1 MAKRFLFIGLYFFS
15 ATLSAQIKEAD
26 SVLTVGEFIQ
36 WVDQNHPL
44 LKAVGNKL
52 PIAKAELRKARG
64 AFDPYISGILASK
77 EFNGEQYYRRPGVQL
92 SSATASP
99 VQFQL
104 DWNSIDGLYTNPQ
117 DKLPPEGLF
126 AVGGMI
132 NLGKGLLTDARRTD
146 LALAKAGVELSA
158 AEAELYRNELLTKA
172 VQSYWKW
179 FEADQN
185 VEAYEVAWQ
194 AAMEVYA
201 FTISAFEAGDA
212 SAMDTLDA
220 RALVST
226 WETDFYSAQSK
237 AVKALYDLSNW
248 LWSAEE
254 IPVVLQPYVRPSA
267 ELPQQMEN
275 TLLGKEHPL
284 WTYNDQKEEQLR
296 LKRQLAREYLK
307 PTIAVGGAYLLP
319 GNFEALPS
327 QGDFDANNRLV
338 KAKLGIP
345 LFLREGRGYTQ
356 SQNLQLES
364 FQWERSAIENQWN
377 NALSSTAT
385 QLLQLESAVKA
396 SVANQES
403 VFLLLQA
410 EQKKLVLGDSE
421 LIKVN
426 LRTSYFAK
434 AQIQRAKLQAE
445 LGQTWAYWM
454 QLSAAY

>member
-64 AFDPYISGILASK
+64 AFDPYISGTLASK

-185 VEAYEVAWQ
+185 VQAYEVAWQ

>member
-1 MAKRFLFIGLYFFS
+1 MATRFLFIGLFFS
-15 ATLSAQIKEAD
+15 ATLSAQIKEVD
-26 SVLTVGEFIQ
+26 SVLTVDEFIQ

-44 LKAVGNKL
+44 VKAVGNKL

-64 AFDPYISGILASK
+64 AFDPYISGTLASK
-77 EFNGEQYYRRPGVQL
+77 EFNGEQYYRRPGVQI
-92 SSATASP
+92 SGATVSP
-99 VQFQL
+99 VQLQL

-132 NLGKGLLTDARRTD
+132 NLGKGLLTDVRRTD

-185 VEAYEVAWQ
+185 AQAYEVAWQ

-201 FTISAFEAGDA
+201 FTINAFEAGDA

-237 AVKALYDLSNW
+237 AVKALYDVSNW

-254 IPVVLQPYVRPSA
+254 RPVVLQPYVRPSA
-267 ELPQQMEN
+267 ELPQQKET

-319 GNFEALPS
+319 GNFEAMPS
-327 QGDFDANNRLV
+327 QEDFDANNRLV

-377 NALSSTAT
+377 NALSSTAS
-385 QLLQLESAVKA
+385 QLLRLESAVKA

>member
-1 MAKRFLFIGLYFFS
+1 MAKRFLFIGLSFFS
-15 ATLSAQIKEAD
+15 ATLSAQIKEVD
-26 SVLTVGEFIQ
+26 SVLTIDMFIQ

-64 AFDPYISGILASK
+64 AFDPYISGTLASK

-92 SSATASP
+92 SSVTASP
-99 VQFQL
+99 VQLQL

-132 NLGKGLLTDARRTD
+132 NLGKGLLTDVRRTD

-172 VQSYWKW
+172 AQSYWKW

-185 VEAYEVAWQ
+185 AHAYEVAWQ

-201 FTISAFEAGDA
+201 FTINAFEAGDA

-254 IPVVLQPYVRPSA
+254 RPVVLQPYVRPSA
-267 ELPQQMEN
+267 ELPQQMET

-327 QGDFDANNRLV
+327 QEDFDANNRLV

-364 FQWERSAIENQWN
+364 FQWERSAVENQWN

-403 VFLLLQA
+403 VLLLLQA

>member
-1 MAKRFLFIGLYFFS
+1 MAKRFLFIGFYFLLTS
-15 ATLSAQIKEAD
+15 LSAQHKEVD
-26 SVLTVGEFIQ
+26 SVLTVDEFIQ

-52 PIAKAELRKARG
+52 PIAKAELRKVRG
-64 AFDPYISGILASK
+64 AFDPYISGTLASK
-77 EFNGEQYYRRPGVQL
+77 EFNGEQYFRRPGVQL

-99 VQFQL
+99 VQLQL

-132 NLGKGLLTDARRTD
+132 NLGKGLLTDVRRTD

-172 VQSYWKW
+172 VQTYWEW

-185 VEAYEVAWQ
+185 VEAYEVAWN
-194 AAMEVYA
+194 AAMEVYV

-254 IPVVLQPYVRPSA
+254 RPVVLQPYVKPSA
-267 ELPQQMEN
+267 ELPRQTET
-275 TLLGKEHPL
+275 TLWDKEHPL

-338 KAKLGIP
+338 NAKLGIP

-356 SQNLQLES
+356 SQSLQLES
-364 FQWERSAIENQWN
+364 FQWERSAIENQWD
-377 NALSSTAT
+377 NALSSTTT
-385 QLLQLESAVKA
+385 QLLQLEAAVKA
-396 SVANQES
+396 SVTNQES
-403 VFLLLQA
+403 VFQLLQA

-454 QLSAAY
+454 QLSAGY

>member
-1 MAKRFLFIGLYFFS
+1 
-15 ATLSAQIKEAD
+15 
-26 SVLTVGEFIQ
+26 
-36 WVDQNHPL
+36 
-44 LKAVGNKL
+44 
-52 PIAKAELRKARG
+52 
-64 AFDPYISGILASK
+64 
-77 EFNGEQYYRRPGVQL
+77 
-92 SSATASP
+92 
-99 VQFQL
+99 
-104 DWNSIDGLYTNPQ
+104 
-117 DKLPPEGLF
+117 LF

-132 NLGKGLLTDARRTD
+132 NLGKGLLTDVRRTD

-185 VEAYEVAWQ
+185 VKAYEVAWQ

-201 FTISAFEAGDA
+201 FTLSAFDAGDA

-248 LWSAEE
+248 LWSSEE
-254 IPVVLQPYVRPSA
+254 NPVVLQPYVRPSA
-267 ELPQQMEN
+267 ELPKRMES

-319 GNFEALPS
+319 GNFEELPS
-327 QGDFDANNRLV
+327 QGDFNTNNRLV

-356 SQNLQLES
+356 SQNLQLEN
-364 FQWERSAIENQWN
+364 FQWERAAVENQWN

-403 VFLLLQA
+403 VLLLLQA
-410 EQKKLVLGDSE
+410 EQKKLMLGDSE

-445 LGQTWAYWM
+445 VGQTWAYWM

>member
-1 MAKRFLFIGLYFFS
+1 MVKRFLFIELFFS
-15 ATLSAQIKEAD
+15 ATLSAQIKEVD
-26 SVLTVGEFIQ
+26 SVLTVDEFIQ

-64 AFDPYISGILASK
+64 AFDPYISGTLASK

-99 VQFQL
+99 VQLQL

-132 NLGKGLLTDARRTD
+132 NLGKGLLTDERRTD

-185 VEAYEVAWQ
+185 AQAYEVAWQ

-201 FTISAFEAGDA
+201 FTINAFEAGDA

-254 IPVVLQPYVRPSA
+254 RPVVLQPYVRPSA
-267 ELPQQMEN
+267 ELPQQMET

-364 FQWERSAIENQWN
+364 FLWERSAIENQWN

>member
-64 AFDPYISGILASK
+64 AFDPYISGTLASK

-132 NLGKGLLTDARRTD
+132 NLGRGLLTDVRRTD

-185 VEAYEVAWQ
+185 VQAYEVAWQ

-267 ELPQQMEN
+267 ELPRQMET

>member
-1 MAKRFLFIGLYFFS
+1 MAKRFLFIGLSFFS
-15 ATLSAQIKEAD
+15 ATLSAQIKEVD
-26 SVLTVGEFIQ
+26 SVLTIDMFIQ

-64 AFDPYISGILASK
+64 AFDPYISGTLASK

-99 VQFQL
+99 VQLQL

-132 NLGKGLLTDARRTD
+132 NLGKGLLTDVRRTD
-146 LALAKAGVELSA
+146 LALATAGVELSA

-172 VQSYWKW
+172 AQSYWKW

-185 VEAYEVAWQ
+185 AHAYEVAWQ

-201 FTISAFEAGDA
+201 FTINAFEAGDA

-254 IPVVLQPYVRPSA
+254 RPVVLQPYVRPSA
-267 ELPQQMEN
+267 ELPQQMET

-327 QGDFDANNRLV
+327 QEDFDANNRLV

-364 FQWERSAIENQWN
+364 FQWERSAVENQWN

-403 VFLLLQA
+403 VLLLLQA

>member
-1 MAKRFLFIGLYFFS
+1 MVKRFLFIGLYFFS

-64 AFDPYISGILASK
+64 AFDPYISGTLASK

-132 NLGKGLLTDARRTD
+132 NLGRGLLTDVRRTD

-185 VEAYEVAWQ
+185 VEANEVAWQ

-327 QGDFDANNRLV
+327 QGDFDVNNRLV

>member
-1 MAKRFLFIGLYFFS
+1 MAKRFLFIGLSFFS
-15 ATLSAQIKEAD
+15 ATLSAQLKEVD
-26 SVLTVGEFIQ
+26 SVLTVDEFIQ

-64 AFDPYISGILASK
+64 AFDPYISGTLASK

-99 VQFQL
+99 VQLQL

-126 AVGGMI
+126 AIGGMI
-132 NLGKGLLTDARRTD
+132 NLGKGLLTDVRRTD

-185 VEAYEVAWQ
+185 LQAYEEAWQ

-201 FTISAFEAGDA
+201 FTINAFEAGDA

-254 IPVVLQPYVRPSA
+254 RPVVLQPYVRPSA
-267 ELPQQMEN
+267 ELPQQM
-275 TLLGKEHPL
+275 
-284 WTYNDQKEEQLR
+284 
-296 LKRQLAREYLK
+296 
-307 PTIAVGGAYLLP
+307 
-319 GNFEALPS
+319 
-327 QGDFDANNRLV
+327 
-338 KAKLGIP
+338 
-345 LFLREGRGYTQ
+345 
-356 SQNLQLES
+356 
-364 FQWERSAIENQWN
+364 
-377 NALSSTAT
+377 
-385 QLLQLESAVKA
+385 
-396 SVANQES
+396 
-403 VFLLLQA
+403 
-410 EQKKLVLGDSE
+410 
-421 LIKVN
+421 
-426 LRTSYFAK
+426 
-434 AQIQRAKLQAE
+434 
-445 LGQTWAYWM
+445 
-454 QLSAAY
+454 

>member
-1 MAKRFLFIGLYFFS
+1 MVKRFLFIGLSFFA
-15 ATLSAQIKEAD
+15 ATLSAQIKEVD
-26 SVLTVGEFIQ
+26 SVLTVDMFIQ

-64 AFDPYISGILASK
+64 AFDPYISGTLASK

-99 VQFQL
+99 VQLQL

-132 NLGKGLLTDARRTD
+132 NLGKGLLTDVRRTD

-185 VEAYEVAWQ
+185 AQAYEVAWQ

-201 FTISAFEAGDA
+201 FTINAFEAGDA

-254 IPVVLQPYVRPSA
+254 RPVVLQPYVRPSA
-267 ELPQQMEN
+267 ELPQQMET
-275 TLLGKEHPL
+275 TLLRKEHPL

-327 QGDFDANNRLV
+327 QEDFDANNRLV

-377 NALSSTAT
+377 NALSSTAS

>member
-1 MAKRFLFIGLYFFS
+1 MKKHLITGCFFLMSLMVD
-15 ATLSAQIKEAD
+15 AQNKQTD
-26 SVLTVGEFIQ
+26 SVLTVDEFIH

-52 PIAKAELRKARG
+52 PIAKGELRKARG
-64 AFDPYISGILASK
+64 AFDPYISGTLATK
-77 EFNGEQYYRRPGVQL
+77 EFNGEQYYRRPRVQL

-99 VQFQL
+99 VQLQF

-132 NLGKGLLTDARRTD
+132 NLGKGLLTDVRRTD

-185 VEAYEVAWQ
+185 VEAYEIAWQ
-194 AAMEVYA
+194 AAMEVYD

-226 WETDFYSAQSK
+226 WETDFYSAQNK
-237 AVKALYDLSNW
+237 AVQAIYELSNW
-248 LWSAEE
+248 LWSEE
-254 IPVVLQPYVRPSA
+254 ERPIVLQPYVRPSA
-267 ELPQQMEN
+267 ALPKQMKT

-319 GNFEALPS
+319 GNIQVLPS
-327 QGDFDANNRLV
+327 QEDFDANNRLV

-345 LFLREGRGYTQ
+345 LFLREGRGYTESQ
-356 SQNLQLES
+356 SLQLES
-364 FQWERSAIENQWN
+364 FQWERSAVENQWN

-385 QLLQLESAVKA
+385 QLLQLESAVRA
-396 SVANQES
+396 SLVNQES
-403 VFLLLQA
+403 VLKLLQA
-410 EQKKLVLGDSE
+410 EQKKLALGDSE

-445 LGQTWAYWM
+445 LGQTWAFWM

>member
-1 MAKRFLFIGLYFFS
+1 MAKRFLFIGLSFFS
-15 ATLSAQIKEAD
+15 ATLSAQIKEVD
-26 SVLTVGEFIQ
+26 SVLTIDMFIQ

-64 AFDPYISGILASK
+64 AFDPYISGTLASK

-99 VQFQL
+99 VQLQL

-132 NLGKGLLTDARRTD
+132 NLGKGLLTDVRRTD

-172 VQSYWKW
+172 AQSYWKW

-185 VEAYEVAWQ
+185 AHAYEVAWQ

-201 FTISAFEAGDA
+201 FTINAFEAGDA

-254 IPVVLQPYVRPSA
+254 RPVVLQPYVRPSA
-267 ELPQQMEN
+267 ELPQQMET

-327 QGDFDANNRLV
+327 QEDFDANNRLV

-364 FQWERSAIENQWN
+364 FQWERSAVENQWN

-403 VFLLLQA
+403 VLLLLQA

>member
-1 MAKRFLFIGLYFFS
+1 MVKRFLFIGLFFS
-15 ATLSAQIKEAD
+15 ATLSAQIKEVD
-26 SVLTVGEFIQ
+26 SVLTVDEFIQ

-52 PIAKAELRKARG
+52 PIAKAEFRKARG
-64 AFDPYISGILASK
+64 AFDPYLSGTLASK

-99 VQFQL
+99 VQLQL
-104 DWNSIDGLYTNPQ
+104 DWNSINGLYTNPQ

-132 NLGKGLLTDARRTD
+132 NLGKGLLTDMRRTD

-201 FTISAFEAGDA
+201 FTIKAFEAGDA
-212 SAMDTLDA
+212 STMDTLDA

-248 LWSAEE
+248 LWSVEE
-254 IPVVLQPYVRPSA
+254 RPVVLQPYVRPSA
-267 ELPQQMEN
+267 ELPKQME
-275 TLLGKEHPL
+275 TSLLSKEHPL
-284 WTYNDQKEEQLR
+284 WVYNDQKEEQLR

-307 PTIAVGGAYLLP
+307 PTVAVGGAYLLP

-377 NALSSTAT
+377 NALSSTAN
-385 QLLQLESAVKA
+385 QLLQIESAVKA
-396 SVANQES
+396 SLANQES
-403 VFLLLQA
+403 VFQLLQA

>member
-1 MAKRFLFIGLYFFS
+1 MAKRFLFIGLSFFS
-15 ATLSAQIKEAD
+15 ATLSAQIKEVD
-26 SVLTVGEFIQ
+26 SVLTVDMFIQ

-52 PIAKAELRKARG
+52 PIAKAELRKVRG
-64 AFDPYISGILASK
+64 AFDPYISGTLASK
-77 EFNGEQYYRRPGVQL
+77 EFNGEQYYRRPGAQL
-92 SSATASP
+92 SSVTASP
-99 VQFQL
+99 VQLQL

-132 NLGKGLLTDARRTD
+132 NLGKGLLTDVRRTD

-185 VEAYEVAWQ
+185 AQAYEVAWQ

-201 FTISAFEAGDA
+201 FTINAFEAGDA

-254 IPVVLQPYVRPSA
+254 RPVVLQPYVRPSA
-267 ELPQQMEN
+267 ELPQQMET

-284 WTYNDQKEEQLR
+284 WTYNEQKEEQLR

-327 QGDFDANNRLV
+327 QEDFDANNRLV

-364 FQWERSAIENQWN
+364 FQWERSAVENQWN

-403 VFLLLQA
+403 VLLLLQA

>member
-1 MAKRFLFIGLYFFS
+1 MVKRFLFIGLYFFS

-64 AFDPYISGILASK
+64 AFDPYISGTLASK

-132 NLGKGLLTDARRTD
+132 NLGRGLLTDVRRTD

-185 VEAYEVAWQ
+185 VEANEVAWQ

-307 PTIAVGGAYLLP
+307 PTIAVGGTYLLP

-327 QGDFDANNRLV
+327 QGDFDVNNRLV